1 MWSILLNMQES
12 ARKKT
17 DAPPALFGVGWHGQR
32 FMLFLW
38 PPNGP
43 GLFFPEPVLVLQLQ
57 FCTCLW
63 LEEKGGTFLFFLFF
77 FSRRNRLPSSW
88 KGCMELILP
97 GSLSNNRKALVP
109 STSLGNML
117 LACQLSQRG
126 AWSNSFC
133 HSAHLNISSSKQHF
147 GGSVLIYFIVSC
159 FMFY

>member
-12 ARKKT
+12 ARNKA

-63 LEEKGGTFLFFLFF
+63 LEGKGGTFLFFCFA
-77 FSRRNRLPSSW
+77 RRNRLPSSW

-109 STSLGNML
+109 STSLGNSWPVNCPREGHYLIPFVTVLIWTFHL
-117 LACQLSQRG
+117 L
-126 AWSNSFC
+126 N
-133 HSAHLNISSSKQHF
+133 NIS
-147 GGSVLIYFIVSC
+147 GVLS
-159 FMFY
+159 